1 MGFLGKQANSVIV
14 LVVEGA
20 YPYRKGGLSNWIQD
34 FIGEM
39 EGYQFYLVTIVD
51 RPETC
56 GTFVYDLPANVF
68 GFQELVLEGE
78 DLEELPPQWALG
90 SDPSQWLTEILDAD
104 AWDVASSR
112 WALQTPQVFSQLFQ
126 WIKYSYPKAPFLP
139 LYRQIRSLFGNL
151 LGLLAQ
157 VKLPV
162 EACCIH
168 ALSTGYAGYIAAYL
182 SRRLTCPLVVSEHGL
197 YLLEK
202 EEVLSRSPQLLATQK
217 DCIRWFFREMT
228 QISYSQART
237 VTSLFQGV
245 KKHQVQLG
253 CSAHK
258 CQIIPNGLNWEDW
271 RQFQIREARQNPRIG
286 AVLRW
291 TPLKNVLELLFIHAA
306 LCRQGYPVT
315 LVILGAVEDTTYWD
329 VCQRAIQRWEIPNV
343 EILGHCSV
351 QEHLPDWTCLL
362 LPSLSEGQPLAI
374 LEAMAA
380 GLPCVVS
387 DVGSCRQLLGQ
398 GVEGMEVA
406 GFCIRP
412 GDRAGFIAALRQIL
426 DNPELGIEMGQAGRR
441 RVQACYQQEQ
451 VLAAYQKIYEV
462 E

>member
-1 MGFLGKQANSVIV
+1 MGFLGKNVGSVIV

-20 YPYRKGGLSNWIQD
+20 YPYRKGGLANWIQD
-34 FIGEM
+34 FMRGM
-39 EGYQFYLVTIVD
+39 EAYQFYLVTIVD
-51 RPETC
+51 RRETC
-56 GTFVYDLPANVF
+56 GAFVYELPANVV
-68 GFQELVLEGE
+68 GLQELVLEAE
-78 DLEELPPQWALG
+78 DLEQAPAHWTLG
-90 SDPSQWLTEILDAD
+90 ADPSRWLTEILDVD
-104 AWDVASSR
+104 VWDLASSR
-112 WALQTPQVFSQLFQ
+112 WALQTPQIFSQAFQ
-126 WIKYSYPKAPFLP
+126 WIKYNYPQAPFLP

-168 ALSTGYAGYIAAYL
+168 ALSTGYAGYVATYL
-182 SRRLTCPLVVSEHGL
+182 SRRLTCPLVLSEHGL

-237 VTSLFQGV
+237 VTSLFKGV
-245 KKHQVQLG
+245 QKQQVQLG
-253 CSAHK
+253 CAAHK
-258 CQIIPNGLNWEDW
+258 CQVIPNGLNWEDW

-380 GLPCVVS
+380 GLPCVAS

-412 GDRAGFIAALRQIL
+412 GDRAGFISALRQIL